1 MLDDVVREVT
11 TLRSRILHRPEVA
24 KVIHDV
30 RSQPL
35 LFVTFMLNK
44 MLAYCIF
51 FGNFMFLRS
60 FKFAGLVM
68 PTSIMFI
75 CTYAAFC
82 AVCIYFVKHTYIFAR
97 SQYLPV
103 IFTLLIGGVVLLA
116 LDGLGLAPQASNV
129 FFYLG
134 MLLASIG
141 SMGIH
146 MELGRLFGMLG
157 MGATLTYG
165 VASELAAMPFGLL
178 VLALSAPLKWFA
190 VILIALL
197 CCALFPRTCR
207 SAFPERGS
215 LYKLPGS
222 DLLIPHRFVITSF
235 VQGLIMGMPIGCWS
249 LSANF
254 SDATLPAIV
263 STGIASILTM
273 ETMLRIKVDFNRS
286 IYQIGFSLSGIGL
299 MLMGILGPSSVFA
312 LLLQCTGFFYLDLI
326 CWGLGSYL
334 IRSCNQDAIWV
345 CAFPTGALKIGE
357 GMSIALGC
365 VLRQVGNPPQ
375 VSSAF
380 YVLAVLVLLSGLLLS
395 NGENIRSGWGF
406 IKPGEPEE
414 GAGIIKVCKY
424 ISQEFHFTPR
434 ELEILIAI
442 MEGKSR
448 KEIADALFVTQNTV
462 KTHTHNLYGKLDVHS
477 TSELKKYVTDY
488 EKMLHGTDEVSI
500 S

>member
-1 MLDDVVREVT
+1 M
-11 TLRSRILHRPEVA
+11 HRPEVA
-24 KVIHDV
+24 KVLHDV
-30 RSQPL
+30 RTQPL

-44 MLAYCIF
+44 ILAYCIF

-60 FKFAGLVM
+60 FTFAGLTM
-68 PTSIMFI
+68 PTSAMFI
-75 CTYAAFC
+75 FTYAVFC
-82 AVCIYFVKHTYIFAR
+82 AVCIYFVRHTYIFVKEP
-97 SQYLPV
+97 YLPV
-103 IFTLLIGGVVLLA
+103 IFALLIGGVVLLA
-116 LDGLGLAPQASNV
+116 FDGLGLAPQALGV

-165 VASELAAMPFGLL
+165 VASELAAMPLGLIVL
-178 VLALSAPLKWFA
+178 VLSTPLKWFT
-190 VILIALL
+190 VVLIAVL

-207 SAFPERGS
+207 SAFPEHGT
-215 LYKLPGS
+215 LYKLPGA
-222 DLLIPHRFVITSF
+222 DLLIPRRFVITSF
-235 VQGLIMGMPIGCWS
+235 VQGLIMGMPIGYWS
-249 LSANF
+249 LAANF
-254 SDATLPAIV
+254 SDTTLPAII
-263 STGIASILTM
+263 STGIAAVLTM

-286 IYQIGFSLSGIGL
+286 IYQIGFSLSGVGL
-299 MLMGILGPSSVFA
+299 MLMGVLGPSSIFA

-357 GMSIALGC
+357 GVSIAVGC
-365 VLRQVGNPPQ
+365 AIRQVGNSSQ

-380 YVLAVLVLLSGLLLS
+380 YVLAVLVMLSGLLLS
-395 NGENIRSGWGF
+395 NGENIRTGWGF

-414 GAGIIKVCKY
+414 GAGIKKACEY

-442 MEGKSR
+442 TEGKSR